1 MNTDKSD
8 KSGLTIL
15 GLIGS
20 QRKLGNCELFVKEVA
35 RNVPSDHTLKLVR
48 LPSLDIRPCNGCY
61 HCVDTGT
68 CSIED
73 DIPFLIREIALADAL
88 IIAAPVYFLG
98 AHSSVKRL
106 LDRAF
111 SFFDAIERTQGK
123 PCLLVNTYGIK
134 DRIGTSPQTLLS
146 LASFLG
152 LSVKASINLQ
162 AALPG
167 DAVGHKGHLR
177 SAARLA
183 NLLIAGGKMRRSR
196 RSCPFC
202 GNNIVQMRTDDFIC
216 TLCHGSFDLDESG
229 TPIKGESGWNV
240 GNIEFVRA
248 HREWLKGMKARFLA
262 RRREIAARTLPYKDI
277 GNWIVPE

>member
-1 MNTDKSD
+1 MNTHKSD
-8 KSGLTIL
+8 NSRLTIL

-35 RNVPSDHTLKLVR
+35 RNVPYDHALELVR

-61 HCVDTGT
+61 HCIDTGT

-73 DIPFLIREIALADAL
+73 DIPFLIRQIASADAL

-98 AHSSVKRL
+98 AHSSMKRL

-111 SFFDAIERTQGK
+111 AFFDAIERTQCK
-123 PCLLVNTYGIK
+123 PCLLVNTYGMK

-152 LSVKASINLQ
+152 LNVKASVSLR

-167 DAVGHKGHLR
+167 DVIGHKGHLR
-177 SAARLA
+177 AAARLA
-183 NLLIAGGKMRRSR
+183 NLLIAGGRMRRST

-202 GNNIVQMRTDDFIC
+202 GNNILQMRPDDFIC
-216 TLCHGSFDLDESG
+216 TLCHGSFHLNESG
-229 TPIKGESGWNV
+229 TPIKGEIGWDV
-240 GNIEFVRA
+240 GNIEFLRA
-248 HREWLKGMKARFLA
+248 HREWLKSMKARFLA
-262 RRREIAARTLPYKDI
+262 SRREIAARTLPYKDI
-277 GNWIVPE
+277 GNWIAPE